1 MRTTLV
7 SRLVIGLALVA
18 WAAPARAAVTARGAV
33 PDDNAR
39 AGWLERYAE
48 ARQGPETVEKVTQTF
63 KVGPQGSLDLT
74 GISGDVKVTGGDG
87 AEIRV
92 EATKRVRHRSPAD
105 AKRLLGE
112 LRIDFNQFNSRVEV
126 RTVYARRSMNY
137 ERGSS
142 ASVDYVVTVPSDA
155 AVAVKTISGSVVV
168 TAVRGEVR
176 AEAISGDVEV
186 SATPNLALA
195 KTVSGNVTARD
206 IASASTLML
215 GTVSGNVT
223 ASGLKVRALECGSVS
238 GDLNLSGVQV
248 ERVAAKSVSGSIVFD
263 APLAKGGRYEFTT
276 HSGDVRVTVPA
287 GAGFEL
293 DANTFSGSVRS
304 DLPVTLR
311 GGGQGGERGGIR
323 TIRGTHG
330 DAGAF
335 LTVRSF
341 NGSVVILKK

>member
-1 MRTTLV
+1 M
-7 SRLVIGLALVA
+7 GLALVA
-18 WAAPARAAVTARGAV
+18 WAAPAGAAVTARGAV
-33 PDDNAR
+33 PDDPAR

-48 ARQGPETVEKVTQTF
+48 ARQGPETVETVTQTF
-63 KVGPQGSLDLT
+63 KVGPQSSLDLT

-92 EATKRVRHRSPAD
+92 EATKRVRHRNAAD

-112 LRIDFNQFNSRVEV
+112 VRIDFNQFNSRVEV
-126 RTVYARRSMNY
+126 RTVYPRRSTNG
-137 ERGSS
+137 ERGWS
-142 ASVDYVVTVPSDA
+142 ASVDYVVSVPSDA
-155 AVAVKTISGSVVV
+155 AVAIKTISGNVVV
-168 TAVRGEVR
+168 TSVRGEVR
-176 AEAISGDVEV
+176 AEAISGDVDV
-186 SATPNLALA
+186 SATPNLAVA
-195 KTVSGNVTARD
+195 KTVSGDVTARD
-206 IASASTLML
+206 VASASTLVL

-223 ASGLKVRALECGSVS
+223 ASGLKVRLLECGSVS

-248 ERVAAKSVSGSIVFD
+248 ERVAAKSVSGNIMFD

-311 GGGQGGERGGIR
+311 GGGQGRERGATR

-330 DAGAF
+330 DAGAY
-335 LTVRSF
+335 LAVRSF

>member
-1 MRTTLV
+1 MRTTPA

-18 WAAPARAAVTARGAV
+18 WAAPAAVAARGAV
-33 PDDNAR
+33 ADDRAR

-48 ARQGPETVEKVTQTF
+48 ARQGPATSETLTQTF
-63 KVGPQGSLDLT
+63 KVGPQSSLDLT
-74 GISGDVKVTGGDG
+74 GISGDVTVTGGGG

-92 EATKRVRHRSPAD
+92 EATKRVCHRNPD
-105 AKRLLGE
+105 AVKRLLGE
-112 LRIDFNQFNSRVEV
+112 VRIDFNQFNSRVEV
-126 RTVYARRSMNY
+126 RTIHGRRSANS
-137 ERGSS
+137 ERGPS
-142 ASVDYVVTVPSDA
+142 ASVDYVVSVPADA
-155 AVAVKTISGSVVV
+155 AVAVKTISGNVVV

-186 SATPNLALA
+186 RATPNLALA

-206 IASASTLML
+206 AASASTLVM

-223 ASGLKVRALECGSVS
+223 ASGLKVRMLECGSVS
-238 GDLNLSGVQV
+238 GDLSLSDVQV
-248 ERVAAKSVSGSIVFD
+248 DRVAAKSVSGGITFD
-263 APLAKGGRYEFTT
+263 GPLARGGRYEFTT
-276 HSGDVRVTVPA
+276 HSGDVRITVPA

-311 GGGQGGERGGIR
+311 GRGPDRERGGNR

-330 DAGAF
+330 DAGA
-335 LTVRSF
+335 LLAVRSF
-341 NGSVVILKK
+341 SGSVVILKK

>member
-1 MRTTLV
+1 MWTTLA

-18 WAAPARAAVTARGAV
+18 WAAPAGATLTAG
-33 PDDNAR
+33 DNRAR
-39 AGWLERYAE
+39 AGWLERYTE

-63 KVGPQGSLDLT
+63 KVGPEGSLVLT
-74 GISGDVKVTGGDG
+74 GISGGIKVTGGG
-87 AEIRV
+87 GTEIRV
-92 EATKRVRHRSPAD
+92 EATKRVRHRNPAD
-105 AKRLLGE
+105 AKRMLGE

-126 RTVYARRSMNY
+126 RTVYARGSMNR
-137 ERGSS
+137 ERESS
-142 ASVDYVVTVPSDA
+142 SSVDYVVSVPSDA
-155 AVAVKTISGSVVV
+155 AVAVKTISGDVVV

-195 KTVSGNVTARD
+195 KTVSGDVTARD
-206 IASASTLML
+206 VASASTLML

-223 ASGLKVRALECGSVS
+223 ASGLKVRTLECGSVS
-238 GDLNLSGVQV
+238 GDLSLSGVQV
-248 ERVAAKSVSGSIVFD
+248 ERVAAKSVSGSISFD
-263 APLAKGGRYEFTT
+263 GPLARGGRYEFTT
-276 HSGDVRVTVPA
+276 HSGDVRITVPA

-311 GGGQGGERGGIR
+311 GRGPDRERGGNR
-323 TIRGTHG
+323 TIRGAHG
-330 DAGAF
+330 DAGAL

-341 NGSVVILKK
+341 SGSVVILKK